1 MQQHFYMYEFLL
13 LLFLVFYFAFFY
25 CCIASWRDLAAAIKV
40 QNSIQLDQ
48 QEKESVRREGT
59 ERGRGGKEK
68 DKCWLKSWRANETK
82 EMQLRDEQSKD

>member
-1 MQQHFYMYEFLL
+1 MQQHFYMDEFL

-48 QEKESVRREGT
+48 QEKERECEKGRHGER
-59 ERGRGGKEK
+59 ERGEGERQVLVKV
-68 DKCWLKSWRANETK
+68 LT
-82 EMQLRDEQSKD
+82 SK